1 VTATLAGGHGMKLNR
16 KLVAMGL
23 LASSGVL
30 VGLSVL
36 GTAQAD
42 WTTPP
47 DDESQDTTSEVAT
60 NLWCTW
66 VVNGNDSAIEL
77 APTVEGAEYEGEEFA
92 LEGAA
97 LDQEALVAGYVAPS
111 SPTIADRTDGD
122 DEYDCSWYNN
132 EKGLSLV
139 VTADGGA
146 FTSATTADPLDN
158 TMGWLLSDSGLA
170 ITYTQNPGGACAG
183 WVLSEDS
190 TVDADEDSTEVA
202 RINYSAEMSTTE
214 DCSWDTTYSVS
225 IPAGKEPAAPGSAYT
240 FTGPTLVS
248 TVEFL
253 GA

>member
-1 VTATLAGGHGMKLNR
+1 MTLSLVAWVTAILAGGHGMKRNR

-23 LASSGVL
+23 IASSGVL

-47 DDESQDTTSEVAT
+47 GDEEQGTTSEVAT

-66 VVNGNDSAIEL
+66 VVNGNDSAIALE
-77 APTVEGAEYEGEEFA
+77 PTVEGAEYEGEEFA

-97 LDQEALVAGYVAPS
+97 EDQDSLVAVYVEGS
-111 SPTIADRTDGD
+111 SPTIADRIDGD

-132 EKGLSLV
+132 EKGLSLT

-146 FTSATTADPLDN
+146 FTSATAEDPTDN
-158 TMGWLLSDSGLA
+158 SMGWDLTDSGLS
-170 ITYTQNPGGACAG
+170 ITYDPNPPDACAG
-183 WVLSEDS
+183 WVLSDDS
-190 TVDADEDSTEVA
+190 TVTADGDH
-202 RINYSAEMSTTE
+202 SADMSTTE

-225 IPAGKEPAAPGSAYT
+225 IPAGKEPASPGSAYT

>member
-1 VTATLAGGHGMKLNR
+1 MKLNR

-47 DDESQDTTSEVAT
+47 GDEEQGTTSEVAT

-66 VVNGNDSAIEL
+66 VVNGNDSAIAL

-97 LDQEALVAGYVAPS
+97 LDQEALVAGYVEGS
-111 SPTIADRTDGD
+111 SPTIADRIDGD

-146 FTSATTADPLDN
+146 FTSARTGSPGDN
-158 TMGWLLSDSGLA
+158 SMGWLLSESGLA
-170 ITYTQNPGGACAG
+170 ITYDANPPDACAG
-183 WVLSEDS
+183 WVLSDDS
-190 TVDADEDSTEVA
+190 TVEADDDSTEVA
-202 RINYSAEMSTTE
+202 RINFSADMSTTE

-225 IPAGKEPAAPGSAYT
+225 IPAGKEPASPGSAYT

-253 GA
+253 D